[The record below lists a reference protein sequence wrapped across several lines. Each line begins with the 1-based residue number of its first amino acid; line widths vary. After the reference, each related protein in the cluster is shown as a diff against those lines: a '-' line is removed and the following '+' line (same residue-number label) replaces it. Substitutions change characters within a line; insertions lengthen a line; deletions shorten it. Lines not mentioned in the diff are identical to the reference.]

1 MKVIPRS
8 TADRIYS
15 LIKLNYLREFP
26 NATRQDDYPPRVW
39 FDPANADQDGPI
51 AGKVLELDKYDSL
64 LQHYYDQRGYDN
76 RGIPTRETLKK
87 LGLARE
93 AAEAET
99 CARLT

>member
-1 MKVIPRS
+1 MWR

-51 AGKVLELDKYDSL
+51 AGKVLELDKYDGL

-76 RGIPTRETLKK
+76 RGIPTRETLNK
-87 LGLARE
+87 LGLSQE
-93 AAEAET
+93 AAEAEKF
-99 CARLT
+99 ARLT